1 MRCKLQACV
10 YTAASLTLTLTACTP
25 APDTRADFLANLQ
38 TLCGNT
44 YSGEVVSTQEVDAD
58 WRSEPLTL
66 GPVACS
72 DNEVRLPLA
81 VGADTSRTWI
91 VRLSSSGLSLRHQHL
106 HEDGSP
112 DAVSMYGGFADA
124 TGTPTQQSFPAGEWT
139 QALFVREGLPQSVPN
154 VWTFTLAPGETLAYA
169 LARPATDD
177 APARDFRAV
186 FDISEP

>member
-1 MRCKLQACV
+1 MRTLFIICV
-10 YTAASLTLTLTACTP
+10 ALTACTP

-58 WRSEPLTL
+58 WHSEALTL

-72 DNEVRLPLA
+72 SNEVRLPLA

-106 HEDGSP
+106 HIDPKTGDGSP
-112 DAVSMYGGFADA
+112 DAVSRYGGFAAEGGTA
-124 TGTPTQQSFPAGEWT
+124 TEQSFPADDWT
-139 QALFVREGLPQSVPN
+139 RQLFVEQGIPESVPN
-154 VWTFTLAPGETLAYA
+154 VWTLRVEPGETLAYA
-169 LARPATDD
+169 LARPATDT
-177 APARDFRAV
+177 APARDFRAA
-186 FDISEP
+186 FDLSD